1 MPPIGL
7 RCFLL
12 ALAFAIA
19 GLSACRGTPPEAQLR
34 AQMQRVQD
42 ALEAR
47 DVGGLRAVL
56 ADDFVGPEGLDR
68 AGAARLAQGAFLRYR
83 DVGLTFGPLDITL
96 RDDFATVRFT
106 AAARGG
112 AGGLLE
118 QSAQVYDVET
128 GWRRIDDE
136 WLLTSARWE
145 PKL

>member
-1 MPPIGL
+1 M
-7 RCFLL
+7 
-12 ALAFAIA
+12 
-19 GLSACRGTPPEAQLR
+19 
-34 AQMQRVQD
+34 
-42 ALEAR
+42 
-47 DVGGLRAVL
+47 L

-112 AGGLLE
+112 SGGLLD